1 MQQKLTKQ
9 EFCMKD
15 YEDRIEKIETDMS
28 YLQDM
33 VQQLNAI
40 VTSQQVLV
48 SKLEKQNEFL
58 ARRVEELDTEARPN
72 RKPPHY

>member
-28 YLQDM
+28 YLKDM

>member
-1 MQQKLTKQ
+1 
-9 EFCMKD
+9 MKD